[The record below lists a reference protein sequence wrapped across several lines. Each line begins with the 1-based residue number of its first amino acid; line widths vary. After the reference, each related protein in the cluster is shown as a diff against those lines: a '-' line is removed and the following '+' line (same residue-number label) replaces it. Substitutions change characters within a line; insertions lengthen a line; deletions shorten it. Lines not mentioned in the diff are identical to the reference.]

1 MSKKLFFG
9 SNLKMYKNIKD
20 TVSYLQELESLTK
33 DISRDEIELFIRRT
47 KYVLGGTGTVYRR
60 DFSSDVTGGWH
71 RTCHDRTL

>member
-33 DISRDEIELFIRRT
+33 DISRDEIELSLFLLIQLWTVLQKLLTRRT
-47 KYVLGGTGTVYRR
+47 
-60 DFSSDVTGGWH
+60 SA
-71 RTCHDRTL
+71 

>member
-33 DISRDEIELFIRRT
+33 DISRDEIELFIIPSYT
-47 KYVLGGTGTVYRR
+47 
-60 DFSSDVTGGWH
+60 
-71 RTCHDRTL
+71 TLDSAS